1 MKPKRVLGK
10 GLSAL
15 IPEADAWGRFE
26 DKEIRM
32 VALSDIQLNPRQ
44 PRKSFDDNRLSE
56 LAESITQVGVLQ
68 PVLLRRQPHTA
79 PPEGNVDPGLA
90 TGSSEPDHG
99 PTIGSATGTQVTS
112 TAAIPAGSLP
122 RYQVVAGERRVRA
135 ARLASLREIP
145 AIICTYQETEAM
157 KIALLE
163 NIQRE
168 DLDPLEEAG
177 AYRALQDAYGAT
189 QEELAAMLGKSR
201 SSVANGLRL
210 LTLETEIQTMLEKGE
225 ISRGHA
231 KALLGLPAGPERLRL
246 ARLCRRRDLSV
257 RECEARVQALLTG
270 RPHRKGRRRARAE
283 APEVRALRERTEQ
296 KFGSPVRIERDP
308 RTGKGT
314 LVIRFFSDEDLERVL
329 EVMGI
334 DTDLS

>member
-15 IPEADAWGRFE
+15 IPEADEWGRFE

-32 VALSDIQLNPRQ
+32 VALSEIQLNPHQ
-44 PRKSFDDNRLSE
+44 PRKLFDDNRLNE

-68 PVLLRRQPHTA
+68 PVLLRRQPDNASPGGT
-79 PPEGNVDPGLA
+79 VDPGPP
-90 TGSSEPDHG
+90 TGSSEPDLG
-99 PTIGSATGTQVTS
+99 VTGSRATGTQGS
-112 TAAIPAGSLP
+112 AAAIPADSHP

-135 ARLASLREIP
+135 ARLTSLQEIP
-145 AIICTYQETEAM
+145 AIICTYQETEAL

-168 DLDPLEEAG
+168 DLGPLEEAG
-177 AYRALQDAYGAT
+177 AYRSLQDAYGAT

-210 LTLETEIQTMLEKGE
+210 LTLETEIQTLLEKGE

-257 RECEARVQALLTG
+257 RECEARVQALLAG
-270 RPHRKGRRRARAE
+270 QPHRKGRRRARAE

-329 EVMGI
+329 EIMGI
-334 DTDLS
+334 DTNLS